1 MESHGTVGFWCRGIA
16 QKFLQTSD
24 TSFDTKIIVKCGAI
38 EFVFKSHETLQRY
51 QLASI
56 ANSAKKAG

>member
-1 MESHGTVGFWCRGIA
+1 MESHGTVGFWCQGIA

-38 EFVFKSHETLQRY
+38 EPL